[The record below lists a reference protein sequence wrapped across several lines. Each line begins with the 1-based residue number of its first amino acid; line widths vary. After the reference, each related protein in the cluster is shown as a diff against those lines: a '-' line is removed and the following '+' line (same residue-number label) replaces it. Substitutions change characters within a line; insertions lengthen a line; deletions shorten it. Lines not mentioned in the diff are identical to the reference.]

1 MSNCSEGSP
10 GMRSIG
16 YDEQNRTLEI
26 EFRNGA
32 VYQYYDC
39 PREVYDQLMRS
50 ASKTQF
56 FSARIRDSLPFSRV

>member
-1 MSNCSEGSP
+1 MSDSKEGST
-10 GMRSIG
+10 GIRSIG
-16 YDEQNRTLEI
+16 YDDQSRTLEI

-50 ASKTQF
+50 ASKTRF
-56 FSARIRDSLPFSRV
+56 FNARIRDSLPFSRV

>member
-1 MSNCSEGSP
+1 MSDSKEGST
-10 GMRSIG
+10 GIRSIG
-16 YDEQNRTLEI
+16 YDDQYRTLEI

-32 VYQYYDC
+32 VYRYYDC

-56 FSARIRDSLPFSRV
+56 FEARIRDCLPFSRV